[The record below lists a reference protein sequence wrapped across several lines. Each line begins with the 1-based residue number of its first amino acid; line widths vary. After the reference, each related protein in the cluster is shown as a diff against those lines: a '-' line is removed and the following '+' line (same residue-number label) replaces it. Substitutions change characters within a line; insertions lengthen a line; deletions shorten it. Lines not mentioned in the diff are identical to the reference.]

1 MRSKINRRLLISTMS
16 LRAKR
21 RELDFPLVIECRIAA
36 LWPEATQPYG
46 RLAMTQSADWLCGAD
61 IR

>member
-1 MRSKINRRLLISTMS
+1 MRSKTNRRLLFSTMP

-21 RELDFPLVIECRIAA
+21 SNLYFPMVIECRIAA
-36 LWPEATQPYG
+36 LPYG
-46 RLAMTQSADWLCGAD
+46 RLAMTRWVGWPCGAD

>member
-46 RLAMTQSADWLCGAD
+46 RLAMTPWVGWPCGAD